1 MNNSMISAMVA
12 MSGIQQKLGVVSD
25 NIANADTVGYKSK
38 EATFEDVFAIVKQQ
52 PGAASSLAGRSTA
65 SGYNIGF
72 GARMGDVT
80 MNMTEGA
87 MQTTGN
93 PTDLAI
99 QGDAMFR
106 VSVDGK
112 EGWTREGSFHFV
124 PVANDPKSAYM
135 ATAQGYLLLD
145 NQGDPIKVPAKTDI
159 GIDDKGVIRS
169 TDGQGRVTIVNKTV
183 VENGRERQIPQSI
196 GVDRVIHPEGLQQ
209 MDGNLFVL
217 PANAQRAQVVGT
229 MSADTEIRQGF
240 LESSNVD
247 LSSEMTDMMNVQRAY
262 QLAARALSSSD
273 QMMNLTNTIRG

>member
-38 EATFEDVFAIVKQQ
+38 DATFEDVFTIVKQQ

-65 SGYNIGF
+65 SGYNVGF

-99 QGDAMFR
+99 QGDGMFR
-106 VSVDGK
+106 VSADGK

-135 ATAQGYLLLD
+135 ATAQGYLLMGD
-145 NQGDPIKVPAKTDI
+145 NGQPIKVPAKTDI
-159 GIDDKGVIRS
+159 GIDDKGIIRS
-169 TDGQGRVTIVNKTV
+169 TDGRGRVTIVNGA
-183 VENGRERQIPQSI
+183 NGQPQRI
-196 GVDRVIHPEGLQQ
+196 GVDRITHPEGLQQ

-273 QMMNLTNTIRG
+273 QMMNLANTIRG